1 MTGKWFGVKSLIAI
15 VLFVMAGLLLRLAPR
30 YFLGLSDGSADRTER
45 RYEIL
50 RPDHAPVEIPESS
63 ALAVPILAV
72 AITPDGNRPVCAGA
86 AAVETTQLYVR
97 DLSEVE
103 ARSLRVVE
111 GCRNIGCEAR

>member
-1 MTGKWFGVKSLIAI
+1 VTGKWLSIKSLIAI

-63 ALAVPILAV
+63 ALAV